1 MTDLQETPIP
11 VTDTGSNP
19 PENPFGWNPFAE
31 QAGTSQPQEIIP
43 EQSTPAV
50 TPDLSSI
57 QQNTQVE
64 SNWSA
69 NGASMEAPQNTANN
83 LADSQAMINAA
94 KKDKLTQLLKAE
106 QEKWKKAWFTKW
118 LLSWIAVTACVLAV
132 AVVFAK
138 EQIIDFLSDGATTP
152 VSLEASVVDLT
163 AENVDEENID
173 GEDVNTDE
181 TVPADDETVPADD
194 ETVPADDETVP
205 ADDETVPAD
214 DETVPADDETVP
226 ADDETVPADDETVP
240 ADDETVPA
248 DDEAVPADDGT
259 VPADDGTV
267 PTDDLV
273 FVHDW
278 YTIRHVSS
286 ESEANWILPAHCSD
300 LTCYW
305 DNEEF
310 VACTKFRADE
320 NLEETSQRIW
330 SSGACKY
337 KDPSELVYVEFNQ

>member
-173 GEDVNTDE
+173 GEDVNIDE

-214 DETVPADDETVP
+214 DETVPA
-226 ADDETVPADDETVP
+226 
-240 ADDETVPA
+240 
-248 DDEAVPADDGT
+248 
-259 VPADDGTV
+259 
-267 PTDDLV
+267 DDLV

-320 NLEETSQRIW
+320 SLEETSQRIW

>member
-173 GEDVNTDE
+173 GEDVNIDE

-194 ETVPADDETVP
+194 ETVPA
-205 ADDETVPAD
+205 
-214 DETVPADDETVP
+214 
-226 ADDETVPADDETVP
+226 
-240 ADDETVPA
+240 
-248 DDEAVPADDGT
+248 
-259 VPADDGTV
+259 
-267 PTDDLV
+267 DDLV

-320 NLEETSQRIW
+320 SLEETSQRIW

>member
-194 ETVPADDETVP
+194 
-205 ADDETVPAD
+205 
-214 DETVPADDETVP
+214 
-226 ADDETVPADDETVP
+226 
-240 ADDETVPA
+240 
-248 DDEAVPADDGT
+248 
-259 VPADDGTV
+259 
-267 PTDDLV
+267 LV

-320 NLEETSQRIW
+320 SLEETSQRIW